1 MKRCVFIQGGLGNQ
15 MFGYA
20 FFLLLK
26 RVYPQTEVSIYFFS
40 NHNDHNG
47 LELPRIFPIQL
58 TEYRR
63 ARARLYWK
71 LYYTSLRST
80 FIGRGCKL
88 MLLFLRY
95 LNLGLCIEPASRHTR
110 AALGSD
116 YIFNKKYKMYLGYWT
131 SEFQR
136 FTSIEDEIRKHFS
149 FKVEM
154 LSPQSTLLWTELKE
168 EPNSVSLHIRRG
180 DYLNNPQLLDICD
193 DTYYCKACSIINK
206 QAERR
211 PFLRL
216 L

>member
-71 LYYTSLRST
+71 PILHKPT
-80 FIGRGCKL
+80 
-88 MLLFLRY
+88 
-95 LNLGLCIEPASRHTR
+95 
-110 AALGSD
+110 
-116 YIFNKKYKMYLGYWT
+116 
-131 SEFQR
+131 
-136 FTSIEDEIRKHFS
+136 
-149 FKVEM
+149 
-154 LSPQSTLLWTELKE
+154 
-168 EPNSVSLHIRRG
+168 LHIHR
-180 DYLNNPQLLDICD
+180 
-193 DTYYCKACSIINK
+193 T
-206 QAERR
+206 
-211 PFLRL
+211 RL
-216 L
+216 